1 MNFTDRMIVLLRQ
14 NFRERDR
21 MICAYTL
28 EHGRVALRFPG
39 VNRSDSKLKALS
51 EPFAR
56 SCARIYI
63 RRNASVG
70 CVTGGKIE
78 TVYPEIRKDFDKTQM
93 AAYFC
98 ELFYRLTPDY
108 NPNPDKFALLES
120 SLSQINSEPLNQAMA
135 PAFLL
140 RLMQLS
146 GFGLYGHSVLGIDE
160 DFWQAMHELPL
171 TELNFNAERDILNLN
186 KTRYVC
192 KRFLNRYLN
201 YPLRTVCQLE
211 LTAPIPARDAQK
223 ETEPEFEPVL
233 A

>member
-51 EPFAR
+51 EPFAQ

-78 TVYPEIRKDFDKTQM
+78 TVYPEIRKDFNKTQM

-108 NPNPDKFALLES
+108 SPNPDKFSLLEN
-120 SLSQINSEPLNQAMA
+120 SLSQINCAPLNQATA

-171 TELNFNAERDILNLN
+171 AELNLNSERDILNLN

-201 YPLRTVCQLE
+201 YPLHTACQLE
-211 LTAPIPARDAQK
+211 LTAPIPAQEQEK
-223 ETEPEFEPVL
+223 ETEPELEPVL

>member
-39 VNRSDSKLKALS
+39 VNRADSKLKALS
-51 EPFAR
+51 EPFAQ

-70 CVTGGKIE
+70 CVTGGKLE
-78 TVYPEIRKDFDKTQM
+78 TVYPEIRKDFNKTQT

-108 NPNPDKFALLES
+108 NPNPEKFRLLENA
-120 SLSQINSEPLNQAMA
+120 LSEINSAPLNQAVA

-146 GFGLYGHSVLGIDE
+146 GFGLAGRTVLGIDE
-160 DFWQAMHELPL
+160 EFWNAMHELPL
-171 TELNFNAERDILNLN
+171 SSLNFLTNRDVINLN

-192 KRFLNRYLN
+192 KRFLNRYLA
-201 YPLRTVCQLE
+201 YPLHTIDQLE
-211 LTAPIPARDAQK
+211 LTAPITIEEAMQ
-223 ETEPEFEPVL
+223 ETALEPVL